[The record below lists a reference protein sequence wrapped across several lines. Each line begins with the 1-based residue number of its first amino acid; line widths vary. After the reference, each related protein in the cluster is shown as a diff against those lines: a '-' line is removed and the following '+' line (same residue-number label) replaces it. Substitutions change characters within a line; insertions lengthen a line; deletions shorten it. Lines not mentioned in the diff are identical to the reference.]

1 MWKTLERWLS
11 LASIPLAVL
20 SLITLFNRMANVELV
35 GIYNDFI
42 TFYQHVTHAV
52 VGFLP
57 SLFHWDVPGIVKD
70 YWALSFWMTGVQ
82 ISAMHKTEPLKL
94 NIGGI
99 VGKWL
104 FILFLGY
111 SFLGLLFGLSMI
123 GSSLFAS
130 DAMLMKATD
139 TRINMFG
146 YMRTLRLTFLLS
158 LLLAAVFFAMNAYAP
173 GLGG

>member
-1 MWKTLERWLS
+1 MLARMWRWIS
-11 LASIPLAVL
+11 LASVPLMVL
-20 SLITLFNRMANVELV
+20 SAITLFHKMANVELV

-52 VGFLP
+52 VGYLP

-82 ISAMHKTEPLKL
+82 ISALNQADPIKL
-94 NIGGI
+94 NIWGV

-130 DAMLMKATD
+130 KEMLLKATD
-139 TRINMFG
+139 ERYNMIG
-146 YMRTLRLTFLLS
+146 YMRTLRATFLLS
-158 LLLAAVFFAMNAYAP
+158 LVAAVVFFALNAYAP
-173 GLGG
+173 GLA